1 MSGMTPL
8 DIPAAPRR
16 TRPLVVFLIGA
27 LIVALL
33 GAAVLVTLLVT
44 SEQTPAPVAGTSAA
58 GVPVIQN
65 IPRPN
70 AACTPAA
77 GRKLGAGDD
86 LSSIDFFGY
95 VDGQQKEMIVG
106 QALSLAIA
114 GHKVEYVWYCPLRS
128 QWH

>member
-8 DIPAAPRR
+8 DIPTAPRR
-16 TRPLVVFLIGA
+16 TRPLVVVLLAA
-27 LIVALL
+27 LVVALL

-44 SEQTPAPVAGTSAA
+44 SEQTPTPAA
-58 GVPVIQN
+58 GNAAAVPVIQN